1 MPQAW
6 RLLPLSLAQWRHHP
20 WRQGAV
26 LLTLALGVALGWS
39 VHLVNE
45 SALSEF
51 SAAVRQTNGQP
62 DATVR
67 GPRDGFDDALYER
80 LALQPEVLAA
90 SPVVE
95 VDTYAREAQGERV
108 AVRVLGVDALQLA
121 AIAPT
126 LMPLPGREAGF
137 TAALNPGLVFANAAA
152 RAKLGLADGATLQLQ
167 TGTQWQALKLAG
179 SVAAAGAPLLVM
191 DIAGAQHTLGWQGR
205 VSRIDVRLQPG
216 STLPALLQRLQ
227 APPQVVA
234 SAPEEAAQR
243 VSNLSRAYRVNLTVL
258 ALVAL
263 LVGAFMV

>member
-20 WRQGAV
+20 WRQAAV
-26 LLTLALGVALGWS
+26 LLTLALGWS

-67 GPRDGFDDALYER
+67 GPREGFDDALYER

-95 VDTYAREAQGERV
+95 VDTYARDAQGQRV

-152 RAKLGLADGATLQLQ
+152 RAKLGLAEGATLQLQ

-216 STLPALLQRLQ
+216 STCQPCCNAFKRHPKWWPARPRK
-227 APPQVVA
+227 PPSA
-234 SAPEEAAQR
+234 SAIC
-243 VSNLSRAYRVNLTVL
+243 RAPT
-258 ALVAL
+258 A
-263 LVGAFMV
+263 